1 MSKNLVLMRDV
12 ICKYHPRF
20 VESLGL
26 RKYGLDNPQMFNVER
41 LVEESLAAV
50 GGYDYV
56 DEDGYDFSDFS
67 DSKTTSISLKTRI
80 ASVGNVENKIGALR
94 ITSYNPHL
102 DSLAYFF
109 VSQTDVKYV
118 KLPCYGN
125 SSHKERIRF
134 TWHPNDDHYNSFED
148 YRKDDFESLAR
159 SS

>member
-12 ICKYHPRF
+12 ICKYHPSF
-20 VESLGL
+20 VKSSGL
-26 RKYGLDNPQMFNVER
+26 RKYGLENPQIFNVER

-56 DEDGYDFSDFS
+56 DEEGYDFSDFS
-67 DSKTTSISLKTRI
+67 DSKTTSINFKTRR
-80 ASVGNVENKIGALR
+80 AHVGSVETKIGALR

-118 KLPCYGN
+118 KLACYGI
-125 SSHKERIRF
+125 SSHKERILF
-134 TWHPNDDHYNSFED
+134 SWQPDGDHYNSFEE
-148 YRKDDFESLAR
+148 YRKYDFESLAR